1 MSKDFTVLS
10 AVHDYNVHFVD
21 DFTHPLKKII
31 QPEDILMI
39 DENIFG
45 VYETRLKP
53 ILARAPHIVIQPSEE
68 KKSYQ
73 ELGPLLEQFID
84 GGFRKNNKII
94 AIGGG
99 ITQDITTFIAANLY
113 RGVEWCFFP
122 TTLLAQ
128 ADSCIGGKAS
138 LNFGRYKNL
147 LGNFYPPN
155 EIYIDLAFIDTLPR
169 KEIVSGLGEMTHF
182 YFVAGAD
189 DYERMRSEY
198 RQAFHDK
205 SVLEGLIQR
214 SLMIKK
220 ATIEIDEFD
229 RKERQIFNYGH
240 SFGHA
245 IESVTD
251 YRVPHGIAVSHG
263 MDIANFISVKMGLID
278 EGLRQRMREVLKLN
292 WDEVPLGGIN
302 VEAFIGALRK
312 DKKNVGPEV
321 RVILTKGLGRMFVT
335 RLDVDGDAR
344 GWIEDYFQDQ
354 AYRGQKDAC

>member
-1 MSKDFTVLS
+1 MSKDFRVLS

-21 DFTHPLKKII
+21 DFTSPLKKII
-31 QPEDILMI
+31 QTEDILLI

-45 VYETRLKP
+45 SYGNRLKP
-53 ILARAPHIVIQPSEE
+53 ILAQTSHIVIQSSEE

-73 ELGPLLEQFID
+73 ALGPLLEQFID

-99 ITQDITTFIAANLY
+99 ITQDIATFIAANMY
-113 RGVEWCFFP
+113 RGVEWYFFP

-138 LNFGRYKNL
+138 LNFGHYKNL
-147 LGNFYPPN
+147 LGNFYPPK
-155 EIYIDLAFIDTLPR
+155 EIFVDLSFIATLPQ
-169 KEIVSGLGEMTHF
+169 KQIISGMGEMTHF
-182 YFVAGAD
+182 YFVSGED
-189 DYERMRSEY
+189 DFKRMQKEY
-198 RQAFHDK
+198 IKALDDLD
-205 SVLEGLIQR
+205 VLEGLIHR

-220 ATIEIDEFD
+220 ATVEIDEFD

-263 MDIANFISVKMGLID
+263 MDVANFISVKKGLID
-278 EGLRQRMREVLKLN
+278 ETLRQRMRKVLKLN
-292 WDEVPLGGIN
+292 WDEVPLGEID

-312 DKKNVGPEV
+312 DKKNVGAEV
-321 RVILTKGLGRMFVT
+321 RVILTKGLGRMFVSK
-335 RLDVDGDAR
+335 LDVDGEAR
-344 GWIEDYFQDQ
+344 LWIKEYFQDQ
-354 AYRGQKDAC
+354 AYRGGNDA

>member
-1 MSKDFTVLS
+1 VSKDFSVLS
-10 AVHDYNVHFVD
+10 AVHHYNVHFVD
-21 DFTHPLKKII
+21 DFSDSLKQITQSGDLLLVDAKVFGAYEGRLHPALF
-31 QPEDILMI
+31 
-39 DENIFG
+39 NN
-45 VYETRLKP
+45 
-53 ILARAPHIVIQPSEE
+53 PHVVIEPSEE

-73 ELGPLLEQFID
+73 ELGPILERFIS

-94 AIGGG
+94 AMGGG
-99 ITQDITTFIAANLY
+99 ITQDIATFIAANLY
-113 RGVEWCFFP
+113 RGVEWVFFP

-138 LNFGRYKNL
+138 LNFGPYKNL

-155 EIYIDLAFIDTLPR
+155 EIFIDLAFLSTLPR
-169 KEIVSGLGEMTHF
+169 REIISGMGEMTHF
-182 YFVAGAD
+182 YFVAGEED
-189 DYERMRSEY
+189 FERMRKEY
-198 RQAFHDK
+198 VKALENRD
-205 SVLEGLIQR
+205 VLEGLIHR

-245 IESVTD
+245 IESVTG

-263 MDIANFISVKMGLID
+263 MDIANFISVEMGLID
-278 EGLRQRMREVLKLN
+278 ETLRQRMREVLKLS
-292 WDEVPLGGIN
+292 WGEVPLGEMD

-312 DKKNVGPEV
+312 DKKNVGAEV

-335 RLDVDGDAR
+335 RLDVDGAAHA
-344 GWIEDYFQDQ
+344 WIEDYFQHE
-354 AYRGQKDAC
+354 AHKG

>member
-1 MSKDFTVLS
+1 MEDLSVSKDFSVLS
-10 AVHDYNVHFVD
+10 AVHHYNVHFVD
-21 DFTHPLKKII
+21 DFSDSLKQITQSGDLLLVDAKVFGAYEGRLHPALS
-31 QPEDILMI
+31 
-39 DENIFG
+39 NN
-45 VYETRLKP
+45 
-53 ILARAPHIVIQPSEE
+53 PHVVIEPSEE

-73 ELGPLLEQFID
+73 ELGPILERLIS

-94 AIGGG
+94 AMGGG
-99 ITQDITTFIAANLY
+99 ITQDIATFIAANLY
-113 RGVEWCFFP
+113 RGVEWVFFP

-155 EIYIDLAFIDTLPR
+155 DIFIDLAFLSTLPR
-169 KEIVSGLGEMTHF
+169 REIISGMGEMTHF
-182 YFVAGAD
+182 YFVSGED
-189 DYERMRSEY
+189 DFERIRDEY
-198 RQAFHDK
+198 TKALEDRD
-205 SVLEGLIQR
+205 VLGGLIHR

-245 IESVTD
+245 IESVTG

-263 MDIANFISVKMGLID
+263 MDIANFISVEMGLID
-278 EGLRQRMREVLKLN
+278 ETLRQRMREVLKLS
-292 WDEVPLGGIN
+292 WGEVFLGEIDVN
-302 VEAFIGALRK
+302 NFIGALRK
-312 DKKNVGPEV
+312 DKKNVGTEV

-335 RLDVDGDAR
+335 KLDVDGEAR
-344 GWIEDYFQDQ
+344 AWIENYFQHE
-354 AYRGQKDAC
+354 AHKG

>member
-1 MSKDFTVLS
+1 MGPVL
-10 AVHDYNVHFVD
+10 
-21 DFTHPLKKII
+21 
-31 QPEDILMI
+31 E
-39 DENIFG
+39 
-45 VYETRLKP
+45 R
-53 ILARAPHIVIQPSEE
+53 
-68 KKSYQ
+68 
-73 ELGPLLEQFID
+73 FID

-99 ITQDITTFIAANLY
+99 ITQDIATFIASNLY
-113 RGVEWCFFP
+113 RGVEWYFFP

-138 LNFGRYKNL
+138 LNFGHYKNL
-147 LGNFYPPN
+147 LGNFYPPK
-155 EIYIDLAFIDTLPR
+155 EIFIDLSFIATLPR
-169 KEIVSGLGEMTHF
+169 KEIISGMGEMTHF
-182 YFVAGAD
+182 YFVSGAD
-189 DYERMRSEY
+189 DYECMRKEY
-198 RQAFHDK
+198 RKALDDRD
-205 SVLEGLIQR
+205 VLEGLIHR

-229 RKERQIFNYGH
+229 RKERLLFNYGH

-278 EGLRQRMREVLKLN
+278 ETLRQRMREVLKLN
-292 WDEVPLGGIN
+292 WDEVPLGEIDL
-302 VEAFIGALRK
+302 EAFIGALRK
-312 DKKNVGPEV
+312 DKKNVGAEV

-344 GWIEDYFQDQ
+344 GWIVDYFQNQ
-354 AYRGQKDAC
+354 AYKGKG

>member
-1 MSKDFTVLS
+1 VSKDFTILS

-31 QPEDILMI
+31 QPEDILLI
-39 DENIFG
+39 DENILSAYG
-45 VYETRLKP
+45 NRLKP
-53 ILARAPHIVIQPSEE
+53 ILDHVPHIVIQPSEE

-84 GGFRKNNKII
+84 GGFRKNNKIV

-99 ITQDITTFIAANLY
+99 ITQDIATFIAANLY
-113 RGVEWCFFP
+113 RGVEWYFFP

-138 LNFGRYKNL
+138 LNFGHYKNL
-147 LGNFYPPN
+147 LGNFYPPK
-155 EIYIDLAFIDTLPR
+155 EIFIDLSFILTLPR
-169 KEIVSGLGEMTHF
+169 KQIISGMGEMTHF
-182 YFVAGAD
+182 YFVSGAD
-189 DYERMRSEY
+189 DYERIRKEY
-198 RQAFHDK
+198 LKALDDRD
-205 SVLEGLIQR
+205 VLEGLIHR

-245 IESVTD
+245 IESITD

-263 MDIANFISVKMGLID
+263 MDIANFISVKMGLI
-278 EGLRQRMREVLKLN
+278 EEELRQQMREVLKLN
-292 WDEVPLGGIN
+292 WGEVSLGEID

-312 DKKNVGPEV
+312 DKKNMGAEV
-321 RVILTKGLGRMFVT
+321 RVILTKGLGKMFIT
-335 RLDVDGDAR
+335 TLDVDGDAR
-344 GWIEDYFQDQ
+344 GWIEDYFQNQ
-354 AYRGQKDAC
+354 VYKR

>member
-1 MSKDFTVLS
+1 MKTALNPSW
-10 AVHDYNVHFVD
+10 
-21 DFTHPLKKII
+21 P
-31 QPEDILMI
+31 
-39 DENIFG
+39 
-45 VYETRLKP
+45 RRP
-53 ILARAPHIVIQPSEE
+53 ILLSRLPRKRRATRNW
-68 KKSYQ
+68 
-73 ELGPLLEQFID
+73 GPILEQFID

-99 ITQDITTFIAANLY
+99 ITQDIATFIAANLY
-113 RGVEWCFFP
+113 RGVEWYFFP

-138 LNFGRYKNL
+138 LNFGHYKNL

-155 EIYIDLAFIDTLPR
+155 EIFIDLAFIATLPR
-169 KEIVSGLGEMTHF
+169 KQIISGMGEMTHF
-182 YFVAGAD
+182 YFVSGAD
-189 DYERMRSEY
+189 DYERMRKEY
-198 RQAFHDK
+198 LKALDNRD
-205 SVLEGLIQR
+205 VLEGLIHR

-229 RKERQIFNYGH
+229 RKERLVFNYGH

-263 MDIANFISVKMGLID
+263 MDVANYLSVKMGLID
-278 EGLRQRMREVLKLN
+278 ETLRQRMREVLKLN
-292 WDEVPLGGIN
+292 WDEVPLGETD

-312 DKKNVGPEV
+312 DKKNVGAEV
-321 RVILTKGLGRMFVT
+321 RVILTKGFGRMFVT

-344 GWIEDYFQDQ
+344 GWIEEYFQNQ
-354 AYRGQKDAC
+354 AYRGENDA